1 MATKATIRLAAV
13 GDPHIDHRPIK
24 EMTELL
30 AQVGRSADILLLA
43 GDLTDHGLPE
53 EARALARELS
63 NLRIPR
69 LAVLGNHDFE
79 AGKQQEVSDILRE
92 AGVVVLD
99 GDACEVSGIG
109 FAGVK
114 GFIGGFDQRLLA
126 AWGEASIKQLVREAL
141 DETLKLESALA
152 KLRTPQRIALMHYAP
167 IRGTVQGEPPEIF
180 PFLGSTRFEEPLD
193 RFGVTAAFHGH
204 AHNGTV
210 QGRTRSNVPVYNVS
224 LPLLRRTFPDRP
236 PFYPFEVAADSTG
249 T

>member
-43 GDLTDHGLPE
+43 GDLTDHGLPD